1 MDIAIYMKT
10 KMFVRV
16 IDHNIQFMDFDE
28 VVSICCLNAKAAFAD
43 VYHSFVW
50 IF

>member
-1 MDIAIYMKT
+1 
-10 KMFVRV
+10 MFVRGLMRF
-16 IDHNIQFMDFDE
+16 QFAEFDKATFK
-28 VVSICCLNAKAAFAD
+28 CCLNTEAAFAD